1 MVCLGNIC
9 RFPLLESILKSK
21 LPKQTFEVE
30 SAGTEGFHIGKYTD
44 PRSIEIVAQ
53 NGINI
58 TKQTVRKFIREDF
71 KRFDRIYVMDRGNLK
86 NVKQITITL
95 QEVNIVALLVEN
107 KEFPDPYYGNDNEF
121 KKMFD
126 LIDNTCER
134 MNKKILN

>member
-21 LPKQTFEVE
+21 LPKKTFEVE

-58 TKQTVRKFIREDF
+58 SLNKLSE
-71 KRFDRIYVMDRGNLK
+71 NLS
-86 NVKQITITL
+86 VKIS
-95 QEVNIVALLVEN
+95 
-107 KEFPDPYYGNDNEF
+107 NDLTES
-121 KKMFD
+121 M
-126 LIDNTCER
+126 
-134 MNKKILN
+134 